1 MKINFKEKAKISRRT
16 VTALIFVVSAAILL
30 GFLIHGIFW
39 VQHVR
44 NFRIVGDSQYRNDF
58 LIELSGIE
66 YGEPLYGLDTEAAEK
81 RIREGAPQ
89 LKSVR
94 VKPAF
99 FSTLVIEVEAEKPKY
114 FAQISGDYFLL
125 NEEFRVLEIAKSPDS
140 YQRLMR
146 ISLPDIKTAMLGEKI
161 EFNKE
166 KSEKIVN
173 EFLEEIARMNF
184 GDYKVTAIGLEDRF
198 HGVYIVLDGRLKII
212 LGDTNSITEKVA
224 LALEC
229 LYSHG
234 DTHPFAE
241 INVSAAES
249 GIPYRELEFI
259 EY

>member
-1 MKINFKEKAKISRRT
+1 MKMGLKNKLKISRRT

-30 GFLIHGIFW
+30 GFLIHGLFW

-44 NFRIVGDSQYRNDF
+44 HFKIVGNSDYRNDF

-66 YGEPLYGLDTEAAEK
+66 YGEPLFSLDTEEAEK
-81 RIREGAPQ
+81 RIREGAPL

-94 VKPAF
+94 VKPTF
-99 FSTLVIEVEAEKPKY
+99 FSTLVIEVEEEIPKY
-114 FAQISGDYFLL
+114 FAEISGDYFLL
-125 NEEFRVLEIAKSPDS
+125 NEEFKVLELSKSADA

-146 ISLPDIKTAMLGEKI
+146 ISLPDIKTAMLGERI
-161 EFNKE
+161 EFKND
-166 KSEKIVN
+166 KSERIVG
-173 EFLEEIARMNF
+173 EFFDEIEKMNF
-184 GDYKVTAIGLEDRF
+184 GEYKVTAMGLEDRF
-198 HGVYIVLDGRLKII
+198 YGVYIVLDGRLKII
-212 LGDTNSITEKVA
+212 LGDTHSATEKIA

-249 GIPYRELEFI
+249 GIPYREVDFI